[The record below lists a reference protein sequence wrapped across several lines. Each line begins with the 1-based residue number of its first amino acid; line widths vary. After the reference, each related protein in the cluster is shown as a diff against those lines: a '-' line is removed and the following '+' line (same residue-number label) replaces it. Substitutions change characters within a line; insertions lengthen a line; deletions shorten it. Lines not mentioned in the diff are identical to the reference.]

1 MDRRMTYKM
10 LDHTADIAVEVS
22 AATRDE
28 LFAEALRALTDCV
41 TELERVEPR
50 ERRSLD
56 LGARELDLLLV
67 DWLGE
72 LLAAFEVEGLLFC
85 RAEATVAD
93 EPGALHLT
101 AKAWGEPYDPSRH
114 PLKVMIKGVTYHGL
128 EAGPR
133 ADGSWRARVI
143 FDV

>member
-1 MDRRMTYKM
+1 MSYQL

-22 AATRDE
+22 ASTRDD
-28 LFAEALRALTDCV
+28 LFAEALRAMTDCV
-41 TELERVEPR
+41 TEVDRVEPR

-56 LGARELDLLLV
+56 LGALDLDLLLV

-72 LLAAFEVEGLLFC
+72 LLAAFEVDGLLFC

-93 EPGALHLT
+93 EPGGLHLT
-101 AKAWGEPYDPSRH
+101 AQAWGEPYDAARH
-114 PLKVMIKGVTYHGL
+114 PLKLMIKGVTYHGL
-128 EAGPR
+128 EVGPR